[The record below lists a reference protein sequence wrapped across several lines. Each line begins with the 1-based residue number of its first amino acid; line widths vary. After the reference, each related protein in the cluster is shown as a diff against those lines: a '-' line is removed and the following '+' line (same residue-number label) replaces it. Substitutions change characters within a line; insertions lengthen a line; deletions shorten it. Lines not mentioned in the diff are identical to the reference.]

1 MERDGEMA
9 AAGEAPASCS
19 GGEMAALLG
28 TAPWWLA
35 AVGAWGGAAA
45 GGVPNTA
52 SAPLRG
58 VGVAAG
64 ARRRRADG
72 ETCEGGGG
80 GGRRLARWVSLGDSA
95 WGLQLVGRK

>member
-1 MERDGEMA
+1 MA

-28 TAPWWLA
+28 RCHGGWPL
-35 AVGAWGGAAA
+35 WGRGAA

-64 ARRRRADG
+64 VRRRRADG
-72 ETCEGGGG
+72 ETGMGGGGGGGG
-80 GGRRLARWVSLGDSA
+80 GGRGRSVGSGDSGVGGDGA
-95 WGLQLVGRK
+95 WQRGG